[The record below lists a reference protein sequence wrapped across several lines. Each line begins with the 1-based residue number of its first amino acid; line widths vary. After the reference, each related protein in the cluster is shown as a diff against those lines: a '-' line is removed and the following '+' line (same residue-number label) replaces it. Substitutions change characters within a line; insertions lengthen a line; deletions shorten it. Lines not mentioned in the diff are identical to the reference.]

1 VLRTIFLIGCLGVL
15 CSCSDK
21 ADKYEKLLV
30 KECQGAGASKSQC
43 KCSAKEIRKKYPA
56 EEFENMMEN
65 IIRTGKIPESYW
77 AAGREAAVKCIL
89 E

>member
-1 VLRTIFLIGCLGVL
+1 MLQRVNVNVLP
-15 CSCSDK
+15 K
-21 ADKYEKLLV
+21 
-30 KECQGAGASKSQC
+30 KS
-43 KCSAKEIRKKYPA
+43 EKKYPA